1 MTHPLARFAASV
13 REQRE
18 AGITPRPVVACKAE
32 INPDWPVEAGQYV
45 VGIERWSV
53 DAALPI
59 DRLAI
64 LAARTSDGL
73 VLHPD
78 LAERVLMGTLA
89 ANPQPVPIDDADI
102 ASAVAAFKSIVRP
115 GLDVERENFEQA
127 EAARHYDLVDTQRAL
142 IQEHK
147 RRRKEQARE
156 KIRKLK
162 LDGGAGRRRI
172 AWLEER
178 KLEKFLFRM
187 DLKLEQIRQ
196 HELAINF
203 EGPQLVGI
211 ALLELEQSAPQN
223 CEAHNG

>member
-1 MTHPLARFAASV
+1 M
-13 REQRE
+13 
-18 AGITPRPVVACKAE
+18 
-32 INPDWPVEAGQYV
+32 
-45 VGIERWSV
+45 
-53 DAALPI
+53 
-59 DRLAI
+59 
-64 LAARTSDGL
+64 
-73 VLHPD
+73 
-78 LAERVLMGTLA
+78 
-89 ANPQPVPIDDADI
+89 
-102 ASAVAAFKSIVRP
+102 RP

-223 CEAHNG
+223 CEAHNGCG

>member
-1 MTHPLARFAASV
+1 M
-13 REQRE
+13 
-18 AGITPRPVVACKAE
+18 ACKAE

-102 ASAVAAFKSIVRP
+102 ASAVAAFEIHSETGTR
-115 GLDVERENFEQA
+115 
-127 EAARHYDLVDTQRAL
+127 
-142 IQEHK
+142 
-147 RRRKEQARE
+147 
-156 KIRKLK
+156 
-162 LDGGAGRRRI
+162 
-172 AWLEER
+172 
-178 KLEKFLFRM
+178 
-187 DLKLEQIRQ
+187 
-196 HELAINF
+196 
-203 EGPQLVGI
+203 
-211 ALLELEQSAPQN
+211 
-223 CEAHNG
+223 C